1 MILSSI
7 LVDNILTAPVIAFV
21 VALLATLLRFDV
33 RIPESLF
40 SILSTYLLLAIGIKG
55 GKALAVSSPS
65 ELWKPLIA
73 AIVIGVITPII
84 AYFLFQKLAGLNVTN
99 SAALA
104 AHYGSVSAVTF
115 TVLLSTL
122 ESHQISYEG
131 FVSGLLAILEI
142 IGIVVALF
150 ISQHFSGGTNW
161 KSGLSEVIRG
171 KSIAYLV
178 TGLLIGGLVGPD
190 RLAPT
195 DALFVG
201 LFSGALTLFLVELGA
216 VAAQRLRDFKDAGA
230 RVIVL
235 GIVLPILNG
244 TLGAVLGSLAGLS
257 TGGVAVMA
265 TLAASASYIA
275 APAAIRIALPNA
287 SPGIYVTA
295 SLGITFPFNLIIGI
309 PMYIE
314 IAKYLT

>member
-33 RIPESLF
+33 RIPESLY

-55 GKALAVSSPS
+55 GKALVVSSPS

-73 AIVIGVITPII
+73 ATAIGVITPII

-142 IGIVVALF
+142 VGIVVALF
-150 ISQHFSGGTNW
+150 LAQHFSGSTNW

-171 KSIAYLV
+171 KSITYLA
-178 TGLLIGGLVGPD
+178 TGLLIGGIVGPD

-195 DALFVG
+195 DTLFVG

-216 VAAQRLRDFKDAGA
+216 VAAQRMREFKDAGA

-235 GIVLPILNG
+235 GIVLPIVNG
-244 TLGAVLGSLAGLS
+244 SLGAVLGAFAGLS

-309 PMYIE
+309 PIYIE